1 MVEVCLLPW
10 TRPYCFKLFP
20 VLMLR
25 QWDDIEFYDLA
36 HVWESVVFL
45 RVVKQPHNIGNH
57 CTHFV
62 MYVINCSVTPG
73 KFVDMSI
80 LK

>member
-1 MVEVCLLPW
+1 V
-10 TRPYCFKLFP
+10 
-20 VLMLR
+20 
-25 QWDDIEFYDLA
+25 DIEFYDLA

-45 RVVKQPHNIGNH
+45 RVVKQPHNIANH

-73 KFVDMSI
+73 KFVDKSI